1 MKIPESR
8 MPDQSPGFHRMS
20 DKPPASGW
28 DQEVF
33 EHQMG
38 LVLER
43 VDEVARAALTPQA
56 VADAVSAGIKAALAD
71 PTTWTAAAGGARAST
86 EKHAG
91 QWMVSTLWSVV
102 RKAFWF
108 TLAGLVVYSVGGWS
122 ALSALWK
129 AVWGS
134 QP

>member
-1 MKIPESR
+1 
-8 MPDQSPGFHRMS
+8 MPDKQPGFSRIV

-38 LVLER
+38 MVMER
-43 VDEVARAALTPQA
+43 VDDVAQAALTPQQLTTA
-56 VADAVSAGIKAALAD
+56 VRDGITAALSDPATWAAAVSGM
-71 PTTWTAAAGGARAST
+71 RAST
-86 EKHAG
+86 EEHAG
-91 QWMVSTLWSVV
+91 KWMVGAVWAVI
-102 RKAFWF
+102 RKLALF
-108 TLAGLVVYSVGGWS
+108 TMAGLVVYSIGGWS

-129 AVWGS
+129 TIWGS

>member
-1 MKIPESR
+1 
-8 MPDQSPGFHRMS
+8 MPDRQPGFSRIV
-20 DKPPASGW
+20 DKPAPEGW
-28 DQEVF
+28 SQDTF
-33 EHQMG
+33 EAQLG

-43 VDEVARAALTPQA
+43 IDDVASAALKPKD
-56 VADAVSAGIKAALAD
+56 VADAVSAGIKSALAD
-71 PTTWTAAAGGARAST
+71 PTTWTAAASGARAST

-91 QWMVSTLWSVV
+91 QWMVGAVWAVV

-122 ALSALWK
+122 ALTALWK
-129 AVWGS
+129 AVWGA